1 MSSNPPPLLI
11 EEEETLMPS
20 RGSIVVFLAMFIAT
34 VALIVV
40 ILIWDHSLLAGLFL
54 GIAFWTWVLAAIV
67 LAFGPVTLAWRLRR
81 TRARRNALLHAEWV
95 VEDEAT
101 SAASR
106 RDSRES

>member
-54 GIAFWTWVLAAIV
+54 GIAFWTWLLAAIV

-81 TRARRNALLHAEWV
+81 ARARRASLMRSEWTVDEPANA
-95 VEDEAT
+95 
-101 SAASR
+101 R
-106 RDSRES
+106 RNDRR